1 MKNLQELFVDQLK
14 DVYSAKKQLVRALPR
29 MAKAASDPALK
40 AAFEEHLEVT
50 RTQVERLDAVFEE
63 VGARPGRKTCAAM
76 EGLVQEGE
84 ELIAEE
90 PAPEVLDAGL
100 IAAAQRVEHYEIA
113 AYGTLRS
120 YAQTLG
126 HKAAVKLLEKTLK
139 EEEATDKLLSELA
152 EGGVNRDAVEPA
164 DAGRGGGEKG
174 PVGKAIQAVAE
185 ATGLAAEEP
194 KKPKARKGAA
204 RKKGGR

>member
-1 MKNLQELFVDQLK
+1 MKNLQELFIDQLK
-14 DVYSAKKQLVRALPR
+14 DVHSAERQLVKALPR
-29 MAKAASDPALK
+29 MAKAARTAKLRK
-40 AAFEEHLEVT
+40 AFQDHLAVT
-50 RTQVERLDAVFEE
+50 REHVERLEAVFEE
-63 VGARPGRKTCAAM
+63 VGARPGRKRCAAM

-84 ELIAEE
+84 ELIGEA
-90 PAPEVLDAGL
+90 PPPEVLDAGL

-120 YAQTLG
+120 YAKTLG
-126 HKAAVKLLEKTLK
+126 HKGAVKLLEKTLK

-164 DAGRGGGEKG
+164 DDGRGDGEKG
-174 PVGKAIQAVAE
+174 LAGKAIRAVTE

-194 KKPKARKGAA
+194 KKPKGRKGTG
-204 RKKGGR
+204 RKKGG

>member
-14 DVYSAKKQLVRALPR
+14 DVHNAEKQLVRALPR
-29 MAKAASDPALK
+29 MAKAATAAKLRK
-40 AAFEEHLEVT
+40 AFEDHLAVT
-50 RTQVERLDAVFEE
+50 REQVERLDAVFEQ
-63 VGARPGRKTCAAM
+63 VGARPGRKKCAAM
-76 EGLVQEGE
+76 EGLVQEGQ
-84 ELIAEE
+84 ELIEQSP
-90 PAPEVLDAGL
+90 PAEVLDAGL

-120 YAQTLG
+120 YAKTLG

-164 DAGRGGGEKG
+164 DEGRGGVEKG
-174 PVGKAIQAVAE
+174 LVGKAIRAVAE

-194 KKPKARKGAA
+194 RKPKARKGTG
-204 RKKGGR
+204 RKKGG

>member
-14 DVYSAKKQLVRALPR
+14 DVHNAERQLVRALPR
-29 MAKAASDPALK
+29 MAKAATAAKLRK
-40 AAFEEHLEVT
+40 AFEDHLAVT
-50 RTQVERLDAVFEE
+50 REQVERLDAVFEQ
-63 VGARPGRKTCAAM
+63 VGARPGRKKCAAM
-76 EGLVQEGE
+76 EGLVQEGQ
-84 ELIAEE
+84 ELIEQSP
-90 PAPEVLDAGL
+90 PAEVLDAGL

-120 YAQTLG
+120 YAMTLG
-126 HKAAVKLLEKTLK
+126 HKGLEKTLK

-174 PVGKAIQAVAE
+174 LVGKAIRAVAE

-194 KKPKARKGAA
+194 KKPKARKGTG
-204 RKKGGR
+204 RKKGG